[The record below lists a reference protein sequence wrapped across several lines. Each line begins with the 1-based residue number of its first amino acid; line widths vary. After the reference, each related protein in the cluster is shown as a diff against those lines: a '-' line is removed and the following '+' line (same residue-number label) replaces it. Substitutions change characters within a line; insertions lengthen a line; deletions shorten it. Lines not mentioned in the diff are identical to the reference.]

1 MNTEL
6 HLQAPGVSK
15 RTKAP
20 DHRTIRKMTACM
32 AEAARERTRDTLR
45 QATALSIQVDD
56 KEPWR
61 LVRYKASILMGQ
73 EVKPK
78 RGLLGV
84 VLWFEFT

>member
-32 AEAARERTRDTLR
+32 AEAARERARDTLR
-45 QATALSIQVDD
+45 QAIASRWVDD
-56 KEPWR
+56 KEPRR

-73 EVKPK
+73 EAKPK